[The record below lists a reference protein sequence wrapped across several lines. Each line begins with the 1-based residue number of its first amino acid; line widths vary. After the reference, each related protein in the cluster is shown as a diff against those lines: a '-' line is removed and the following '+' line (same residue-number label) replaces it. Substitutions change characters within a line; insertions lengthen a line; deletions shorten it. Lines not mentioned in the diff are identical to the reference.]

1 MRNKLH
7 SFPLKC
13 SQYQLSQLLTSLK
26 ERNRGTEEQ
35 RNRET
40 EKQRNRETKKQRYK
54 EKQGNIGQNRKDF
67 VYQYLYFL
75 CEIGLREIIKKIEK
89 QKERLMN
96 SIKYP

>member
-40 EKQRNRETKKQRYK
+40 EKQRNRETEKQRNNREIQDRK
-54 EKQGNIGQNRKDF
+54 ERIL
-67 VYQYLYFL
+67 YTSLYLYFV
-75 CEIGLREIIKKIEK
+75 CEIGLREIIQKIEK
-89 QKERLMN
+89 Q
-96 SIKYP
+96 

>member
-40 EKQRNRETKKQRYK
+40 EKQRNRETEKQR
-54 EKQGNIGQNRKDF
+54 NN
-67 VYQYLYFL
+67 
-75 CEIGLREIIKKIEK
+75 REI
-89 QKERLMN
+89 
-96 SIKYP
+96 